1 MNEKTYVEG
10 FFKKSEHEE
19 VIDKLEEINRRLK
32 VLESGCLCPQYP
44 YVYPCVPCNPW
55 ILDPCYPYAMPSIVY
70 TDNTAISGDVI
81 SA

>member
-1 MNEKTYVEG
+1 MNEWTYVEG

-44 YVYPCVPCNPW
+44 YSYPCPYVPYD
-55 ILDPCYPYAMPSIVY
+55 LDVPYYSYNQVMIGDSSCISI
-70 TDNTAISGDVI
+70 
-81 SA
+81 